1 MNLVY
6 RLLHPPGL
14 SSYAHAVEIRIR
26 SLASSFASRARIV
39 AIRVRSLASSIASR
53 ARIVAIRVRSLALS
67 FGSRAR
73 IVGIRIRSLAY
84 RLFILPLVR
93 ERGRVRRRPATRS
106 SDHPREKPLYS
117 RRFRF
122 EREASKFLH
131 HKLPR

>member
-6 RLLHPPGL
+6 RFLHPPGL
-14 SSYAHAVEIRIR
+14 SSYTHAVGIRIR
-26 SLASSFASRARIV
+26 SLASSFASRVRI
-39 AIRVRSLASSIASR
+39 A
-53 ARIVAIRVRSLALS
+53 AIRVRSLALS

-93 ERGRVRRRPATRS
+93 ERGRVRRRPAARS